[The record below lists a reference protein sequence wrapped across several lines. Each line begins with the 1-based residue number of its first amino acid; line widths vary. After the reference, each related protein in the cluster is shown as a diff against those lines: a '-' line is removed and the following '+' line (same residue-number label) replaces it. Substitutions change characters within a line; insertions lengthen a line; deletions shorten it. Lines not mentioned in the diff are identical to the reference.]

1 MQVSC
6 AESKRKQPAIVRL
19 FSRERTVVIFETIIF
34 DETESAIRLKS
45 DGGEARNIQVLFGA
59 EEIEQRKA
67 Q

>member
-1 MQVSC
+1 M
-6 AESKRKQPAIVRL
+6 
-19 FSRERTVVIFETIIF
+19 ERTVVIFETIIF